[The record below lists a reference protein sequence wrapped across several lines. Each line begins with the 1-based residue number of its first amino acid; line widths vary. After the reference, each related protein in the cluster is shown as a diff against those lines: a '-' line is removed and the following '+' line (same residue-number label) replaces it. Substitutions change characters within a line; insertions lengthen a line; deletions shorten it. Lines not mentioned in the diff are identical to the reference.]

1 MKGLSKT
8 EIMIMKSIW
17 HMDGE
22 ITAVK
27 VLEDLHTNF
36 NLEIDKKTLGTLLY
50 RLETKGYLQSKPRG
64 RRNYYTFLISEKE
77 MKKREIKNMLFWWF
91 ENSVPD
97 LVSTLSDV
105 EGDLEW
111 SEKDT
116 EDNE

>member
-27 VLEDLHTNF
+27 VLEDLHTSF
-36 NLEIDKKTLGTLLY
+36 LLEIDKKTLGTLLY
-50 RLETKGYLQSKPRG
+50 RLETKGYLQSKARG
-64 RRNYYTFLISEKE
+64 RRNYYTYLVSEQE
-77 MKKREIKNMLFWWF
+77 MKKREVENLLFWWF

-97 LVSTLSDV
+97 LVSTI
-105 EGDLEW
+105 
-111 SEKDT
+111 SEIDDKK
-116 EDNE
+116 EAE